1 MVGESGMLA
10 YHPFEEVHDILDEV
24 TRIRKRIPREEKEM
38 MQGNN

>member
-10 YHPFEEVHDILDEV
+10 YHPFEEVHDILDEI
-24 TRIRKRIPREEKEM
+24 TKIRKRILWEEG